1 MIVPA
6 GGYRQ
11 AMTRQPGRSMVG
23 LVVVVLA
30 APAVA
35 GCSDDDDQP
44 TSTVTL
50 FEPTIHE
57 DPIPTTTP

>member
-1 MIVPA
+1 
-6 GGYRQ
+6 
-11 AMTRQPGRSMVG
+11 MVG